1 MAKNIKT
8 IVCLA
13 NSRKNHGRCIAGR
26 EWSDSEPGDWIRPVS
41 DWESQ
46 SLDEEA
52 RMCSDGSDPI
62 PMDIIQVPL
71 IGQQAD
77 EVQSENWLIDSNSV
91 WKNCGRVEWDE
102 LQKMIDPVT
111 DLWGVGL
118 SSRHG
123 KNDMIDPAEKVH
135 STLRLV
141 RVSGLQISVFEY
153 WMRYGVHKRQVRAR
167 FMYNNQEYG
176 LKVTDALYEN
186 ELKKMGDG
194 EYAVDECYV
203 TISIVGPYSDEK
215 RYGLVAAIIKQ

>member
-26 EWSDSEPGDWIRPVS
+26 EWSDSGPGNWIRPVS
-41 DWESQ
+41 DWEIQ
-46 SLDEEA
+46 SLDEKA

-62 PMDIIQVPL
+62 PMDIIEVPL
-71 IGQQAD
+71 IGQQANQ
-77 EVQSENWLIDSNSV
+77 VQSENWLIDSDGE

-102 LQKMIDPVT
+102 LQKMVAPVA
-111 DLWGVGL
+111 DLWGLGL

-123 KNDMIDPAEKVH
+123 MNDMIDPAEKVNG
-135 STLRLV
+135 TLRLV
-141 RVSGLQISVFEY
+141 RVPGLQISVFEY
-153 WMRYGVHKRQVRAR
+153 WMKHGVHKRQVRAR

-176 LKVTDALYEN
+176 LKVTDALYEK

-194 EYAVDECYV
+194 EYELDECYV
-203 TISIVGPYSDEK
+203 TISIVGPYDDGK